1 MALDRGM
8 GGMSGG
14 EALRRAVAAA
24 LADAIGAEV
33 TAVFDAPPL
42 RSAMPYA
49 LVEEAQLSD
58 WSTKDMAGRDGRVSV
73 VIHDAGERPE
83 RLRGLAERAEAA
95 IGALPSALGEGWRIA
110 ALTLTRSRIVR
121 QGERHWSALI
131 EFRVGML
138 RSN

>member
-1 MALDRGM
+1 M
-8 GGMSGG
+8 GGMSG
-14 EALRRAVAAA
+14 AQLLRGAMTAA
-24 LADAIGAEV
+24 LTDAIGAEV

-58 WSTKDMAGRDGRVSV
+58 WSTKDMAGRAGRVSV
-73 VIHDAGERPE
+73 VIHDAGEQPE

-95 IGALPSALGEGWRIA
+95 IGAIPSALDDGWRIA
-110 ALTLTRSRIVR
+110 ALTLTRSRIVQ